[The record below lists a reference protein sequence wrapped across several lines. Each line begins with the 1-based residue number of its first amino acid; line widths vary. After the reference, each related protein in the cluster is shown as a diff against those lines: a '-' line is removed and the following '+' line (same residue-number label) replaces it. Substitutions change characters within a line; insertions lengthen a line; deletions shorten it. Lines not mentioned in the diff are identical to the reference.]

1 MLKLLKNNFKITNDC
16 IILATPLIIFL
27 SIISWYFNYAKDA
40 IDNIPKLLLAII
52 TMIVIISGSSSA
64 WFYMVKKTIK
74 LANTVFIFDKDRTK
88 AFQDLLKSLHL
99 GIGKLF
105 LPFLGIISIV
115 SLIYIAILFIITL
128 IVNKYIG
135 TIDTNLL
142 STINVLLS
150 SDELIQEINDLP
162 TEQIMFITIWY
173 GITYLST
180 LVLSFFTMLWI
191 PEVVYCEKN
200 PFKALKYSIK
210 KIIHTFPKTFTLFAY
225 INVLAILISI
235 LNTILM
241 FHPITYFLVLVLYY
255 YFIVYIVVL
264 LFSYYEQTF
273 IKNEE

>member
-1 MLKLLKNNFKITNDC
+1 MFKLFKNNFKITNEC

-40 IDNIPKLLLAII
+40 IDNLPKLLLAII
-52 TMIVIISGSSSA
+52 TMVVIVSGSFSA

-74 LANTVFIFDKDRTK
+74 LANTVFVFDKDRAK
-88 AFQDLLKSLHL
+88 AFQELIKSLHI
-99 GIGKLF
+99 GMGKLF
-105 LPFLGIISIV
+105 LPFLGIISISGIV
-115 SLIYIAILFIITL
+115 YIAILCIITL
-128 IVNKYIG
+128 LVTKYIG
-135 TIDTNLL
+135 QIDTSFL

-150 SDELIQEINDLP
+150 SDELIQEINKLP
-162 TEQIMFITIWY
+162 TEQIMFITTCY

-180 LVLSFFTMLWI
+180 LILSFFTILWI
-191 PEVVYCEKN
+191 PEVVYSEKN
-200 PFKALKYSIK
+200 PFKALISSIK
-210 KIIHTFPKTFTLFAY
+210 KIIQTFPKTFALFIY
-225 INVLAILISI
+225 INILTILISI
-235 LNTILM
+235 LNTLLM